1 MYQDLMR
8 GAFDAPDLNDS
19 EQINSGEFTPL
30 PESAP
35 EATIIQDS
43 TFHFGARLISQ
54 RSMRAGVDSLDLRA
68 GRVLP
73 LAEADTTHVGHVRI
87 VADTPLC
94 EVPDAGGDVPDD
106 AALVDRAALPAAV
119 RDALDAEDIG
129 ASAQAQVRSR

>member
-1 MYQDLMR
+1 MTKYSIH
-8 GAFDAPDLNDS
+8 ATLNDGLAY
-19 EQINSGEFTPL
+19 E
-30 PESAP
+30 
-35 EATIIQDS
+35 
-43 TFHFGARLISQ
+43 RLLWDRYYTTTCAQ
-54 RSMRAGVDSLDLRA
+54 RGLRAGVDALDRRA